1 MHVRFNLELIP
12 AFEEPSRE
20 GSRSVTQERAILKH
34 GKSYY
39 VRTTASIDDSTGS
52 RSYPVGSGI
61 SISLFVVCGTEA
73 VYHAI
78 SITPPR
84 IFIDQEALLSSSC
97 EFVLTIADECPTADG
112 TLDLLAADGGGSGTS
127 AVATLKWK
135 LEGTYDP
142 AQAEVFAACN
152 VNLLSPLPD
161 DTAILYVQEPN
172 PDHLVLTGFDR
183 KKVALKMGPLRG
195 VPIRL
200 GAYVAKGTS
209 PTAIRNSMRR
219 FSRHC
224 PRGLLEWL
232 DSLCRH
238 HGDRFC
244 LIVAD
249 HTDSQVSWE
258 MLELDDGR
266 YLGTLGMLVRWIPV
280 SHYGNPL
287 PLRMEQV
294 NSDGRIIAYLDHTEL
309 TQASRERDALATFE
323 TNYCVSVR
331 DLIRELSQPLDA
343 VGLVYLGC
351 HGMIACGAEHR
362 EELES
367 LVAMGSLTNPSER
380 LLDLEVEQ
388 VRRHDDP
395 RPVVF
400 ANACHSA
407 HIHLGSL
414 GFNGWAE
421 VSLARFASGYLGT
434 TGPVGSEFAATV
446 AERIL
451 DSARNLNG
459 NLPIARILRELRIE
473 ALQDL
478 DANQGDQDLEN
489 LLFAFMYVFFG
500 SPGATLR
507 LNPAQ

>member
-1 MHVRFNLELIP
+1 MHVSFNLELIP
-12 AFEEPSRE
+12 GLEEPSRE
-20 GSRSVTQERAILKH
+20 HPRSVAQERPILKH
-34 GKSYY
+34 GSSYF
-39 VRTTASIDDSTGS
+39 VRAQASIAPASETHSFLVD
-52 RSYPVGSGI
+52 SGI

-73 VYHAI
+73 VYRAI
-78 SITPPR
+78 SIIPPR
-84 IFIDQEALLSSSC
+84 IFIDTETLLSSSF
-97 EFVLTIADECPTADG
+97 EFLLTVAEECPTAEV
-112 TLDLLAADGGGSGTS
+112 TLDLLAAGGGGSGTNS
-127 AVATLKWK
+127 VANLNGK
-135 LEGTYDP
+135 LEGTYEP
-142 AQAEVFAACN
+142 SQAEVFAACN
-152 VNLLSPLPD
+152 VNLTSPLPD
-161 DTAILYVQEPN
+161 DTAILYVQEPS
-172 PDHLVLTGFDR
+172 PDHLALTGFDR
-183 KKVALKMGPLRG
+183 KKVALRTSPLRG
-195 VPIRL
+195 VPMRL
-200 GAYVAKGTS
+200 GSYVAQGTS

-224 PRGLLEWL
+224 PPELLNWL

-280 SHYGNPL
+280 SHYGNPHQ
-287 PLRMEQV
+287 LRMEQL
-294 NSDGRIIAYLDHTEL
+294 NSDGRIIAYLDHTEA
-309 TQASRERDALATFE
+309 THAKRELNALATFE
-323 TNYCVSVR
+323 TNYCASVK
-331 DLIRELSQPLDA
+331 DLIKELSEPLDA

-362 EELES
+362 LELEG
-367 LVAMGSLTNPSER
+367 LVALGSLSNPSER
-380 LLDLEVEQ
+380 LLDLEVEE
-388 VRRHDDP
+388 VRMHDNP

-434 TGPVGSEFAATV
+434 VGPVGSEFAASV

-451 DSARNLNG
+451 ASARQLTS
-459 NLPIARILRELRIE
+459 NLPVARILRELRVE

-478 DANQGDQDLEN
+478 ELNQGDRDLEKF
-489 LLFAFMYVFFG
+489 LFAFMYVFFG
-500 SPGATLR
+500 SPRASLR